1 MWLGMA
7 KVRGGAR
14 TQAGKKKNKKTQKK
28 NRFPI
33 AQGHVDSSGIC
44 TPNGLRVTSVT
55 SLSESPELQGPTPE
69 PSSDTGAEN
78 IV

>member
-1 MWLGMA
+1 MA

-14 TQAGKKKNKKTQKK
+14 TKAGKKK

-44 TPNGLRVTSVT
+44 TLNGLKVTSVT